1 MKEIEK
7 HYKTREA
14 AALIGVHPRTV
25 ANWIASGQL
34 GPVIAVSMRDF
45 RIPASVLL
53 RFIEQREVGRVRFT
67 QEGEGIKKCDGGCRI
82 GVRSGVGK
90 IISMRG

>member
-34 GPVIAVSMRDF
+34 GPVVAISQRDT
-45 RIPASVLL
+45 RIPASVIQ
-53 RFIEQREVGRVRFT
+53 RFLDERTIR
-67 QEGEGIKKCDGGCRI
+67 
-82 GVRSGVGK
+82 
-90 IISMRG
+90 RGPAAL